1 MATDSDLSLCLPS
14 SPSIVTHSMPDLTF
28 FLLSSSREGFH
39 NDVTGL
45 PAVTVQN
52 CDKKCSELRVLQ
64 QFLFV
69 KCFTEQSEDIKWLVN
84 SIQKLSSIGS

>member
-14 SPSIVTHSMPDLTF
+14 SPLIVTHSMPDLTF
-28 FLLSSSREGFH
+28 SLLSSSREGFH
-39 NDVTGL
+39 NDVTSL

-52 CDKKCSELRVLQ
+52 CDTKCSELRVLQ

-69 KCFTEQSEDIKWLVN
+69 KCFTEQSEDMKWLVF
-84 SIQKLSSIGS
+84 IA